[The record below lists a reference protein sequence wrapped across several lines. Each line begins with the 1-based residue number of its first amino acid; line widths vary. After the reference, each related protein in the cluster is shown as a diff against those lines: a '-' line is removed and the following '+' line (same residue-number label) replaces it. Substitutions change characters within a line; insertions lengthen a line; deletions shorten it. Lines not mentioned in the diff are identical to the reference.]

1 MSKGIGALPT
11 FSKNG
16 SVNVVIEVPGGSRA
30 KYKYVPQ
37 RGTFELHKALALG
50 FSFPFPFGFIP
61 GTTGEDGDP
70 IDVLVVTNLDPP
82 LGVVL
87 PSRLIG
93 SINIEQ
99 QDPGDVAVRN
109 DRLLVVPE
117 VEHEDRP
124 IADIAELSDEQLI
137 DIETFFIASGQRDGR
152 ILKIV
157 GRSGPLEAMKLLE
170 AALAEDQN

>member
-1 MSKGIGALPT
+1 MSKGIGGLPT

-30 KYKYVPQ
+30 KYKYVPNK
-37 RGTFELHKALALG
+37 GIFELHKALALG

-61 GTTGEDGDP
+61 QTIGEDGDP

-82 LGVVL
+82 LGAVL

-99 QDPGDVAVRN
+99 QDPGKDTVRN
-109 DRLLVVPE
+109 DRLLVVPD
-117 VEHEDRP
+117 VEHEDRAV
-124 IADIAELSDEQLI
+124 ADIAELSVEQLK
-137 DIETFFIASGQRDGR
+137 DIETFFIASGQRDGK
-152 ILKIV
+152 ILKVV
-157 GRSGPLEAMKLLE
+157 GRSGPVEAMKLLD
-170 AALAEDQN
+170 AARNR